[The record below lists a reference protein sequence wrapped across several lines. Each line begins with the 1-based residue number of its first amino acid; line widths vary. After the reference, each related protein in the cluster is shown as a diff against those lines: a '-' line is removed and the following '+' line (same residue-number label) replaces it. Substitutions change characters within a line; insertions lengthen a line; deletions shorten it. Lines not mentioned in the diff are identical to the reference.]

1 MMIPR
6 RSQARQIREDAAE
19 FAYLREHPPHIN
31 NGEEFRYR
39 RDDNNNTPSH
49 IANFT
54 KGLPHDPN
62 TGLLLNSADYRAFVL
77 GIQSGNT
84 TDFART
90 PLGPADPNLTVVPR
104 TLSVALITP
113 QTATPNSVN
122 AWQSAIAQ
130 GAEGGNGANVRAWE
144 SAGAGLTFDLEGFD
158 AQALTMPPAPT
169 LDSPEVAAEISEVYL
184 QALLRDVHFSQF
196 RDPSLGTQFAPPVDC
211 ENSNTSIA
219 DAIHILNKVTIDN
232 RNWFNSDGTD
242 FRDLFDNTKLE
253 AAVGNLF
260 FRSIN
265 LTEAEAKRKR
275 SRVTVNNLFRGI
287 APGDEVGPYLSQF
300 LLVGNRGINGNDT
313 VLKRT
318 DGLIRYGSVRID
330 HRVRTATPCKNYMT
344 TFPEWLDVQNGADVR
359 GLETYTN
366 GTGANAPYRFITTP
380 RDLATYVHYDALYE
394 AYLNACLIL
403 LGMRAPFDPGIP
415 FQDPDVEDKQ
425 QGFATFG
432 GPVILTLVCEVATR
446 ALKAVR
452 YQKFNVH
459 RRLRPEGVGGLIDRY
474 LTIPNLQDGELKPIA
489 PLVEALRN
497 ERLLDRVN
505 QFNNGQSYLL
515 PMAFPE
521 GSPMHPSYG
530 AGHATVAGACVTI
543 LKAFFDHGW
552 QLPLGKDEATGR
564 YIAYEPN
571 ADGSGLVEVLL
582 EQPLTV
588 EGELNKVAANI
599 SIGRNWAGV
608 HYFTDYIESL
618 RLGEQIAIGILEEQK
633 FTFGENFTMTVP
645 LFDGGARQI

>member
-1 MMIPR
+1 M
-6 RSQARQIREDAAE
+6 
-19 FAYLREHPPHIN
+19 
-31 NGEEFRYR
+31 
-39 RDDNNNTPSH
+39 
-49 IANFT
+49 
-54 KGLPHDPN
+54 
-62 TGLLLNSADYRAFVL
+62 
-77 GIQSGNT
+77 
-84 TDFART
+84 
-90 PLGPADPNLTVVPR
+90 
-104 TLSVALITP
+104 
-113 QTATPNSVN
+113 
-122 AWQSAIAQ
+122 
-130 GAEGGNGANVRAWE
+130 
-144 SAGAGLTFDLEGFD
+144 
-158 AQALTMPPAPT
+158 
-169 LDSPEVAAEISEVYL
+169 
-184 QALLRDVHFSQF
+184 
-196 RDPSLGTQFAPPVDC
+196 
-211 ENSNTSIA
+211 
-219 DAIHILNKVTIDN
+219 
-232 RNWFNSDGTD
+232 
-242 FRDLFDNTKLE
+242 
-253 AAVGNLF
+253 GNLF

-275 SRVTVNNLFRGI
+275 SRVTVNKLFRGI
-287 APGDEVGPYLSQF
+287 APGDEVEPYLSQF

-403 LGMRAPFDPGIP
+403 LGMRAHFDPGIP

-618 RLGEQIAIGILEEQK
+618 RLGEQIAIGILEE
-633 FTFGENFTMTVP
+633 
-645 LFDGGARQI
+645 